1 LKNLKDINKPIY
13 KEEKLI
19 EYDAAE
25 GMILEIEKESIE
37 LLFE

>member
-1 LKNLKDINKPIY
+1 
-13 KEEKLI
+13 LI

-37 LLFE
+37 LLFEWH